1 MVPVPR
7 SAATARDQALARL
20 RRLNRGIVAG
30 TVLLIALLSD
40 VAAQALPGHTI
51 TRAATPTTAKAKR
64 SPPRHPAVHDKT
76 ATAPAAATDQAPPP
90 TVQTPTPPAATP
102 TYQPPAPQ
110 APAPPPQAPVSTPA
124 PAQTTSGGS

>member
-1 MVPVPR
+1 MVSVPR

-51 TRAATPTTAKAKR
+51 ARAATPTTAKR
-64 SPPRHPAVHDKT
+64 SPPRAVHHKAAT
-76 ATAPAAATDQAPPP
+76 APAPAAATDQAPPP
-90 TVQTPTPPAATP
+90 TVQSPAATP
-102 TYQPPAPQ
+102 TDQTPAPQ